1 MMPLKSGFLIKKRAD
16 MDVRKP
22 ACQGVKKAREAP
34 APGAAARAGPRL
46 REGPASQWV
55 IKD

>member
-22 ACQGVKKAREAP
+22 ACQGVKKAHEAP

-46 REGPASQWV
+46 REGPAGQWV